1 MVQRRATRFVVW
13 NYNRTAKVG
22 VILDKPGRKS
32 LKSIVDKLE
41 SDTDLSR
48 QDLAS
53 VMANRRESDRL
64 IKSVRVCPKWI
75 DKSQVLCFP
84 RTIREW
90 NSLPE
95 DISRQTWTLSKKIT
109 RWMIATFVCCN

>member
-1 MVQRRATRFVVW
+1 MVQRRAARFVVR

-22 VILDKPGRKS
+22 VILDQPGRKS
-32 LKSIVDKLE
+32 LKKH
-41 SDTDLSR
+41 TDLSR

-53 VMANRRESDRL
+53 VMANRRESVRL
-64 IKSVRVCPKWI
+64 IKSVRMCPKWI

-95 DISRQTWTLSKKIT
+95 DIFCQTWTLSKKSLGG
-109 RWMIATFVCCN
+109 

>member
-22 VILDKPGRKS
+22 VILDQPGRKS

-48 QDLAS
+48 QDLAY

-95 DISRQTWTLSKKIT
+95 DISCQTWTLSKKSLGG
-109 RWMIATFVCCN
+109 